1 MTVTAQQLDE
11 LRSKVE
17 AKQTQV
23 AEAEEQLEELENE
36 LRDKAN
42 EFMLECGVE
51 QEPATKKEKPSTSTA
66 KPNAK
71 AKAVITK
78 MIGNKRHIEIKKPE
92 KEAIAAEARCTIPEV
107 EATLKKEFQPYPQGK
122 GRKSKFGLKK

>member
-23 AEAEEQLEELENE
+23 AKAQEQLEELENE
-36 LRDKAN
+36 LRAKAN

-51 QEPATKKEKPSTSTA
+51 TEPETKKEKSSKGTA
-66 KPNAK
+66 RSNAK

-78 MIGNKRHIEIKKPE
+78 MIGNKRHIAIKKPE
-92 KEAIAAEARCTIPEV
+92 KEAIAAEAGCTIPEV
-107 EATLKKEFQPYPQGK
+107 EATLKKEFQPHPPGK